1 MKVKYSI
8 GNTINQ
14 NNRKDMKK
22 SSGIVLAI
30 VVVIAVLAVI
40 YRAVNTAPSA
50 ELTAGEQLLRILEDG
65 GCAECHSADPELPFY
80 AGWPVAKSLIGKHV
94 DEGYA
99 VFDVIPFEVALENG
113 TAPNEVDLAK
123 VEKSLSDGSMPL
135 AQYYLIHWGSSVTN
149 AKEEIAMAAVRDLRS
164 RFYPNTL
171 AAPAF
176 ANEPVRPV
184 PDSVPYDSLK
194 AELGDLLYHDTR
206 LSADGTVSCATCHD
220 LATGG
225 VDNKR
230 YSEGIGGQLGGVNAP
245 TVYNA
250 CFNFVQFW
258 DGRAATLAEQAGGP
272 PLNPVEMGYKSFDEI
287 VAKLSQDKAFVRK
300 FKAVY
305 PEGLSQETITDAIAE
320 FEKSLVTPDSA
331 FDLYLK
337 GDENAMTAEQ
347 IEGYDLFKEYSCAT
361 CHAGVN
367 MGGLTYELMGQR
379 DNYFEDRDLT
389 LKSGLTDGDNGRWAQ
404 TGVERDRYRFKTPGL
419 RNVALTWPYYHDGS
433 VATLDEAVR
442 KMARFQ
448 VGKKISDKDADKV
461 VSFLNALTGQYQG
474 ETLTNANAK

>member
-1 MKVKYSI
+1 
-8 GNTINQ
+8 
-14 NNRKDMKK
+14 MKK
-22 SSGIVLAI
+22 SSKILLA
-30 VVVIAVLAVI
+30 VVAAAAVLAVV

-50 ELTAGEQLLRILEDG
+50 ELADSGQLLQILEDG
-65 GCAECHSADPELPFY
+65 GCAECHSASPKLPFY
-80 AGWPVAKSLIGKHV
+80 ANWPIAKSLIGKHI
-94 DEGYA
+94 ENGYA
-99 VFDVIPFEVALENG
+99 VFDVTPLEEALKSG
-113 TAPNEVDLAK
+113 SAPDEVDLAK
-123 VEKSLSDGSMPL
+123 VEKSLSDGSMPI
-135 AQYYLIHWGSSVTN
+135 AQYYLVHWGSSMTG
-149 AKEEIAMAAVRDLRS
+149 AKKSAVLSSVKGLRAE
-164 RFYPNTL
+164 FYPNTL
-171 AAPAF
+171 ASPEF

-184 PDSVPYDSLK
+184 PDSVPHDALK
-194 AELGDLLYHDTR
+194 AELGELLYHDTR
-206 LSADGTVSCATCHD
+206 LSADGSVSCASCHA
-220 LATGG
+220 LNTGG

-230 YSEGIGGQLGGVNAP
+230 YSEGIDGQLGGVNAP

-272 PLNPVEMGYKSFDEI
+272 PLNPVEMGCKSFDEI
-287 VAKLSQDKAFVRK
+287 VDRLSRDKAFVRK
-300 FKAVY
+300 FNAVY

-320 FEKSLVTPDSA
+320 FEKTLVTPDSP

-337 GDENAMTAEQ
+337 GDKGAMTAEQ
-347 IEGYDLFKEYSCAT
+347 IDGYRLFKEYSCAT

-367 MGGLTYELMGQR
+367 MGGLSYELMGQR

-433 VATLDEAVR
+433 VATLDEAVS

-448 VGKKISDKDADKV
+448 VGKKISESDCKKV
-461 VSFLNALTGQYQG
+461 VSYLEALTGQYEG
-474 ETLTNANAK
+474 EPLTNSNSR